1 VEVGL
6 KKETGI
12 LCQEFGFICEQ
23 QGNVPLRVLSR
34 DSMAHICPLKDG
46 CARHRWLMPIILAT
60 QEAET
65 RRITVQSQP
74 RQIVH
79 ETLS

>member
-1 VEVGL
+1 
-6 KKETGI
+6 
-12 LCQEFGFICEQ
+12 
-23 QGNVPLRVLSR
+23 
-34 DSMAHICPLKDG
+34 
-46 CARHRWLMPIILAT
+46 MPVIPAT

-74 RQIVH
+74 GQIVQIVH